1 MKTAL
6 FGYSK
11 KEANEELETIV
22 KKNSRLQSEVEELKN
37 QLYNAQNEKSDED
50 WEAEVHGLESKLLD
64 AENENALLR
73 NELKALKAEMGKAQ
87 SEYNADDIGAMYQ
100 EAYGDVM
107 KMKISAKEHMTEIIS
122 DFMNNWE
129 TAYKKMEAV
138 IDKNAFMRKN
148 ARESFSKSV
157 AEIMQS
163 FDEMEALSDKLCSGL
178 SKTKAEKDRIKSLLE
193 QPVNEVFKGN
203 TKEQE

>member
-50 WEAEVHGLESKLLD
+50 WEAEVHGLEAKLLD

-73 NELKALKAEMGKAQ
+73 NELKALKQKWVKHRV
-87 SEYNADDIGAMYQ
+87 N
-100 EAYGDVM
+100 
-107 KMKISAKEHMTEIIS
+107 
-122 DFMNNWE
+122 
-129 TAYKKMEAV
+129 
-138 IDKNAFMRKN
+138 
-148 ARESFSKSV
+148 
-157 AEIMQS
+157 IMQ
-163 FDEMEALSDKLCSGL
+163 M
-178 SKTKAEKDRIKSLLE
+178 I
-193 QPVNEVFKGN
+193 
-203 TKEQE
+203 

>member
-73 NELKALKAEMGKAQ
+73 NELKALK
-87 SEYNADDIGAMYQ
+87 IGRAH
-100 EAYGDVM
+100 V
-107 KMKISAKEHMTEIIS
+107 
-122 DFMNNWE
+122 
-129 TAYKKMEAV
+129 
-138 IDKNAFMRKN
+138 
-148 ARESFSKSV
+148 
-157 AEIMQS
+157 
-163 FDEMEALSDKLCSGL
+163 
-178 SKTKAEKDRIKSLLE
+178 
-193 QPVNEVFKGN
+193 
-203 TKEQE
+203 

>member
-73 NELKALKAEMGKAQ
+73 NELKAA
-87 SEYNADDIGAMYQ
+87 
-100 EAYGDVM
+100 
-107 KMKISAKEHMTEIIS
+107 
-122 DFMNNWE
+122 
-129 TAYKKMEAV
+129 
-138 IDKNAFMRKN
+138 
-148 ARESFSKSV
+148 
-157 AEIMQS
+157 
-163 FDEMEALSDKLCSGL
+163 
-178 SKTKAEKDRIKSLLE
+178 
-193 QPVNEVFKGN
+193 
-203 TKEQE
+203 

>member
-73 NELKALKAEMGKAQ
+73 NELKALKAEMGKA
-87 SEYNADDIGAMYQ
+87 
-100 EAYGDVM
+100 
-107 KMKISAKEHMTEIIS
+107 
-122 DFMNNWE
+122 
-129 TAYKKMEAV
+129 
-138 IDKNAFMRKN
+138 
-148 ARESFSKSV
+148 
-157 AEIMQS
+157 
-163 FDEMEALSDKLCSGL
+163 C
-178 SKTKAEKDRIKSLLE
+178 LLYTSRC
-193 QPVNEVFKGN
+193 V
-203 TKEQE
+203 